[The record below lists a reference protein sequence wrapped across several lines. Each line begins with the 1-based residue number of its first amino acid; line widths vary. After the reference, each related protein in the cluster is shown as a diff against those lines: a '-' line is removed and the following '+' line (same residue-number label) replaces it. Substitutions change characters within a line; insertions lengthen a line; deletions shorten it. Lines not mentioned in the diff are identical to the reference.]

1 MPHGFCYTWDPYV
14 IWLHVIS
21 DGLIAISYFSI
32 PLTLLYLVRRR
43 KDLAFNWLFLSF
55 AVFIVACGATHVMEI
70 WNIWRPAYWLAGG
83 IKLMAAMASV
93 ITAVVLVRSIP
104 HILALPSNEQLRKAN
119 QALEHRTAEVVRSN
133 SELERIGAEREGI
146 KKALEE
152 SEERFRLALHG
163 SPVTVFNHDRQLRY
177 TWMHNATVNGHQDGE
192 YIGRTDS
199 EILGEEEGT
208 GLMEIKQRAI
218 ETGVGI
224 RTETTVTAQGVQR
237 FFDLTV
243 EPLRNAEGA
252 TVGVTC
258 ISTDVTALRRSEQQ
272 VRALNAN
279 LEQGVQERTGQLET
293 ANRELRE
300 QTAILEL
307 APVVVRDMDHRIAY
321 WTLGAERL
329 YGFSKEEALGRL
341 PHELFHTDF
350 PEPRA
355 QVEATLLRTGRWE
368 GELVRRKH
376 NGEKLVIAT
385 QWVLHRDPAGKPVR
399 ILEVNTNITERMAAQ
414 KALEQRN
421 LDLQQFAYIASHDL
435 KTPLRTISGF
445 VELLQVNYGAQ
456 LDAKGVDWIRRAS
469 EGARR
474 LEARI
479 NNLVS
484 YTRLDSRGAPFES
497 VDCGT
502 LLEEA
507 LEGLEALINETE
519 ADITAGKLPTVMG
532 DPMQLAQ
539 LFQNLITNGIKYRSA
554 DPPRIHVSAEEE
566 NGEWVF
572 RVADNGIGIAPQ
584 HHQRI
589 FELFQRL
596 HKQED
601 YPGDGIGLTLCRRIV
616 GRHGGK
622 IWLESQV
629 GKGCTIF
636 FTLLN
641 KTEPKQ

>member
-1 MPHGFCYTWDPYV
+1 MPYGFRYTWDPYG

-21 DGLIAISYFSI
+21 DGLIAISCFCI
-32 PLTLLYLVRRR
+32 ALLLVCFVRRR
-43 KDLAFNWLFLSF
+43 KDLALNWLFLCF
-55 AVFIVACGATHVMEI
+55 AVLIVACGATQLMEI
-70 WNIWRPAYWLAGG
+70 WYIWRPAYWLAGG
-83 IKLMAAMASV
+83 IKLLAAVASV
-93 ITAVVLVRSIP
+93 TAAVVLVRSIP
-104 HILALPSNEQLRKAN
+104 HIVALPSNELLTKAN
-119 QALEHRTAEVVRSN
+119 RALEHRSAELMRSN
-133 SELERIGAEREGI
+133 SELERIGAERERI

-152 SEERFRLALHG
+152 SEERFRFALRG

-177 TWMHNATVNGHQDGE
+177 TWIHNATMNGHRNSE
-192 YIGRTDS
+192 YVGRTDA
-199 EILGEEEGT
+199 EILGEEEGA
-208 GLMEIKQRAI
+208 GLMAIKRRAI

-224 RTETTVTAQGVQR
+224 RTETTVNAPSGQR
-237 FFDLTV
+237 FLDLTV
-243 EPLRNAEGA
+243 EPLRNAAGE

-279 LEQGVQERTGQLET
+279 LEQRVEERTVQLET
-293 ANRELRE
+293 ANRELSE
-300 QTAILEL
+300 QTAILEM
-307 APVVVRDMDHRIAY
+307 APVLVRDMDHRIVY
-321 WTLGAERL
+321 WTLGAQQL
-329 YGFSKEEALGRL
+329 YGFSKEEALGHL
-341 PHELFHTDF
+341 SHELFHTDF
-350 PEPRA
+350 PEPQA
-355 QVEATLLRTGRWE
+355 QIEATLLSTGRWE
-368 GELVRRKH
+368 GELARRKH
-376 NGEKLVIAT
+376 NGEKIVMAS
-385 QWVLHRDPAGKPVR
+385 QWVLHRDPAGKPIR

-414 KALEQRN
+414 KALEQSN

-445 VELLQVNYGAQ
+445 VDLLQINYGGQ
-456 LDAKGVDWIRRAS
+456 LDARGVDWIRRTS

-479 NNLVS
+479 NNLLS
-484 YTRLDSRGAPFES
+484 YSRLDSRGAPFES
-497 VDCGT
+497 VDCGI

-519 ADITAGKLPTVMG
+519 ADINAGKLPTIMG
-532 DPMQLAQ
+532 DPTQLVQ
-539 LFQNLITNGIKYRSA
+539 LFQNLISNGIKYRSA
-554 DPPRIHVSAEEE
+554 SPPQVHVSAEEG

-572 RVADNGIGIAPQ
+572 SVADNGIGIDPQ
-584 HHQRI
+584 HHKRI

-622 IWLESQV
+622 IWLESQF

-641 KTEPKQ
+641 KT

>member
-1 MPHGFCYTWDPYV
+1 MPDGFRYTWDPHV

-32 PLTLLYLVRRR
+32 ALMLVCFVRRR
-43 KDLAFNWLFLSF
+43 KDLAFNWLFLCF
-55 AVFIVACGATHVMEI
+55 AVLIVACGATQLMEI
-70 WNIWRPAYWLAGG
+70 WIIWRPAYWLAGG
-83 IKLMAAMASV
+83 IKLLAAVASV
-93 ITAVVLVRSIP
+93 TTAVVLVRSIP
-104 HILALPSNEQLRKAN
+104 HVLALPSNELLTKAN
-119 QALEHRTAEVVRSN
+119 QS
-133 SELERIGAEREGI
+133 
-146 KKALEE
+146 LEE
-152 SEERFRLALHG
+152 SEERFRSALSG

-177 TWMHNATVNGHQDGE
+177 TWIHNATVNGHRDGE
-192 YIGRTDS
+192 YVGRTDA
-199 EILGEEEGT
+199 EILGEQEGAK
-208 GLMEIKQRAI
+208 LMAIKRRAI

-224 RTETTVTAQGVQR
+224 RTETTVNAPSGQR
-237 FFDLTV
+237 FLDLTV

-258 ISTDVTALRRSEQQ
+258 ISTDITALRRSEQQ

-279 LEQGVQERTGQLET
+279 LEQRAEERTVQLET

-307 APVVVRDMDHRIAY
+307 APVLVRDMDHRIVY
-321 WTLGAERL
+321 WTFGAEQL
-329 YGFSKEEALGRL
+329 YGFSKEEALGHL
-341 PHELFHTDF
+341 SHDLFHTAF
-350 PEPRA
+350 PEP
-355 QVEATLLRTGRWE
+355 QTQIEATLLSTGRWE

-376 NGEKLVIAT
+376 NGEKIVLAS
-385 QWVLHRDPAGKPVR
+385 QWVLHRDPAGKPIR

-414 KALEQRN
+414 KALEQSN

-445 VELLQVNYGAQ
+445 VDLLQVNYGGQ

-469 EGARR
+469 EGTRR

-479 NNLVS
+479 NNLLS
-484 YTRLDSRGAPFES
+484 YSRLDSRGAPFES

-502 LLEEA
+502 LLKEA

-519 ADITAGKLPTVMG
+519 ADITADKLPTIIG
-532 DPMQLAQ
+532 DPTQLVQ
-539 LFQNLITNGIKYRSA
+539 LFQNLISNGIKYRSA
-554 DPPRIHVSAEEE
+554 SPPQVHVSAEEE

-572 RVADNGIGIAPQ
+572 SVADNGIGIDPQ
-584 HHQRI
+584 HHKRI

-622 IWLESQV
+622 IWLESQL

-636 FTLLN
+636 FALLN
-641 KTEPKQ
+641 KTELKQ